1 MNRRGLLGSI
11 IAGSTVPLSACSA
24 AESTDLTSTDE
35 MPDYC
40 ALAETREEAVCAWAG
55 EHVQNARVAL
65 VSSHNRDPAA
75 AKAELKAAL
84 ELLER
89 ELENTK

>member
-1 MNRRGLLGSI
+1 
-11 IAGSTVPLSACSA
+11 
-24 AESTDLTSTDE
+24 
-35 MPDYC
+35 MPSPV
-40 ALAETREEAVCAWAG
+40 A
-55 EHVQNARVAL
+55 ARVAL

-75 AKAELKAAL
+75 AKAGLKTAL